1 MYIEK
6 GYIFYADL
14 GQGVGSEQGGVR
26 PVVVVQNNIGNK
38 YSPTVIVAPITSKI
52 DRGMINQT
60 VVHMV
65 LNKDRV
71 LNSKSIVLTEQI
83 RTIDKSRLD
92 RFIGRFNEDEFAEL
106 DEMIKFSFRSEECRV
121 CNECRV

>member
-6 GYIFYADL
+6 GYIVYADL

-38 YSPTVIVAPITSKI
+38 YSQTVIVAPITSKI

-65 LNKDRV
+65 LNKDRL

-92 RFIGRFNEDEFAEL
+92 RFIGRLTEDEIAEL
-106 DEMIKFSFRSEECRV
+106 DEMIKFSFAIA
-121 CNECRV
+121 